1 MPHPPQI
8 FLLKFIGL
16 TQRPLR
22 RPLGAQQDLRKPCFT
37 VRCIQH
43 LLLWLLLWGTAHAA
57 TVLQVGPQ
65 RTIKTIAAAARLA
78 GENTIIDV
86 DAGDYVGDVA
96 VWTQPNLTLR
106 AVGGRV
112 RLRANGMAAEDKGI
126 WVVRSAKFTVE
137 GFDFEGAKVPG
148 RNGAGIRFESGW
160 LVVRNCSFMYNEMG
174 LLTSN
179 NPQAVLEVENS
190 EFAYNMRP
198 DGHNHNL
205 YIGQIARATVTG
217 SYLHHARTGHLLKSR
232 AATSHILYNRLTDD
246 GGSASYELEFPNG
259 GVAVVVGNTIQQGP
273 LTENPALIFF
283 GAEGYTWPVN
293 QLSLA
298 YNTLVDDLPSG
309 GIWLKVKPGADAV
322 LAVNN
327 LLVGTAPLQAT
338 TPGDFRNNFNAD
350 RSSLAP
356 GGDYRL
362 RVGSPLLGKAI
373 AVDKNLQPQR
383 EYSHPTHS
391 IALDIAP
398 HNPGAMQHLQAPRP

>member
-1 MPHPPQI
+1 MTFPI
-8 FLLKFIGL
+8 RNSLAYYLGFL
-16 TQRPLR
+16 
-22 RPLGAQQDLRKPCFT
+22 A
-37 VRCIQH
+37 V
-43 LLLWLLLWGTAHAA
+43 WLLLCGPAGAQSTPN
-57 TVLQVGPQ
+57 TLQVGPL

-78 GENTIIDV
+78 GANTLIEV
-86 DAGDYVGDVA
+86 DAGEYVGDVA

-106 AVGGRV
+106 AVGGRA
-112 RLRANGMAAEDKGI
+112 RLRANGVAAEDKAI

-137 GFDFEGAKVPG
+137 GFDFEGAQVAG

-160 LVVRNCSFMYNEMG
+160 LVVRNCTFTHNEMG

-179 NPQAVLEVENS
+179 DPLAVLEVHNS

-217 SYLHHARTGHLLKSR
+217 SYLHHASTGHLLKSR
-232 AATSHILYNRLTDD
+232 AAVSHILYNRLTDD

-259 GVAVVVGNTIQQGP
+259 GVAVVVGNIVGQGP
-273 LTENPALIFF
+273 LTQNPALISF

-298 YNTLVDDLPSG
+298 YNTLVDNLPSG
-309 GIWLKVKPGADAV
+309 GTWLKVRPGADAV

-327 LLVGTAPLQAT
+327 LLVGAAPLQAT
-338 TPGDFRNNFNAD
+338 TPGDFRNNFNTE
-350 RSSLAP
+350 RSSFAP
-356 GGDYRL
+356 DGDYQL
-362 RVGSPLLGKAI
+362 RVGSPLVGKAI

-383 EYSHPTHS
+383 EYTHPVHS
-391 IALDIAP
+391 TALDIAP
-398 HNPGAMQHLQAPRP
+398 HNPGAMQRLQAPRP

>member
-1 MPHPPQI
+1 MTFSIRTPLARYLG
-8 FLLKFIGL
+8 FL
-16 TQRPLR
+16 T
-22 RPLGAQQDLRKPCFT
+22 
-37 VRCIQH
+37 
-43 LLLWLLLWGTAHAA
+43 LWLLLCGPAGAA
-57 TVLQVGPQ
+57 GSTTTLQVGPQ
-65 RTIKTIAAAARLA
+65 RTIKTIASAARLA
-78 GENTIIDV
+78 RADTVIEV

-126 WVVRSAKFTVE
+126 WVVRSPKFTVE
-137 GFDFEGAKVPG
+137 GFDFEGAQAPG

-179 NPQAVLEVENS
+179 DQSAVLEVENS

-232 AATSHILYNRLTDD
+232 AAISHILYNRLTDD

-259 GVAVVVGNTIQQGP
+259 GVAVVVGNIVQQGP
-273 LTENPALIFF
+273 LTENPVLISF
-283 GAEGYTWPVN
+283 GAEGYTWPIN

-298 YNTLVDDLPSG
+298 YNTLVDDLPGG

-327 LLVGTAPLQAT
+327 LLVGAAPLPAT
-338 TPGDFRNNFNAD
+338 TPGDFRNNFTTD
-350 RSSLAP
+350 RSSFAP

-362 RVGSPLLGKAI
+362 RAGSPLLGKAI
-373 AVDKNLQPQR
+373 ALDKNLQPRR
-383 EYSHPTHS
+383 EYTHPAHS
-391 IALDIAP
+391 TALDIAP
-398 HNPGAMQHLQAPRP
+398 HNPGAMQRLQAPRP

>member
-1 MPHPPQI
+1 MTLTPLLRYAR
-8 FLLKFIGL
+8 FL
-16 TQRPLR
+16 
-22 RPLGAQQDLRKPCFT
+22 A
-37 VRCIQH
+37 
-43 LLLWLLLWGTAHAA
+43 LWLLLCGVAMAQGAA
-57 TVLQVGPQ
+57 NTLQVGPQ
-65 RTIKTIAAAARLA
+65 RVIKTIAAAARLA
-78 GENTIIDV
+78 GAGTTIEV
-86 DAGDYVGDVA
+86 DAGEYVGDVA

-112 RLRANGMAAEDKGI
+112 RLQANGMAAEDKAI
-126 WVVRSAKFTVE
+126 WVVRSPKFTVE
-137 GFDFEGAKVPG
+137 GFDFEGAQVAG

-160 LVVRNCSFMYNEMG
+160 LVVRNCSFTHNEMG

-179 NPQAVLEVENS
+179 HPQAVLEVENS

-232 AATSHILYNRLTDD
+232 AAISQILYNRLTDD

-259 GVAVVVGNTIQQGP
+259 GVATVLGNTIQQGP
-273 LTENPALIFF
+273 LTENPALISF

-293 QLSLA
+293 QISLA

-338 TPGDFRNNFNAD
+338 APDDFRNNFHTD
-350 RSSLAP
+350 RSSFAP

-362 RVGSPLLGKAI
+362 RAGSPLRGQAI
-373 AVDKNLQPQR
+373 ALDHGLQVRR
-383 EYSHPTHS
+383 EYSHTAKS
-391 IALDIAP
+391 IPLGNAP
-398 HNPGAMQHLQAPRP
+398 HNPGAMQRLLARQP

>member
-1 MPHPPQI
+1 M
-8 FLLKFIGL
+8 
-16 TQRPLR
+16 
-22 RPLGAQQDLRKPCFT
+22 
-37 VRCIQH
+37 
-43 LLLWLLLWGTAHAA
+43 
-57 TVLQVGPQ
+57 
-65 RTIKTIAAAARLA
+65 
-78 GENTIIDV
+78 
-86 DAGDYVGDVA
+86 A

-112 RLRANGMAAEDKGI
+112 RLRANGMAAEGKAI
-126 WVVRSAKFTVE
+126 WVVRSARFTVD
-137 GFDFEGAKVPG
+137 GFDFEGAQVPA

-160 LVVRNCSFMYNEMG
+160 LVVRNCSFTHNEMG

-179 NPQAVLEVENS
+179 DPHAVLEVENS

-232 AATSHILYNRLTDD
+232 AAISHILYNRLTDD

-259 GVAVVVGNTIQQGP
+259 GVAVVVGNIIQQGP
-273 LTENPALIFF
+273 LTENATLISY
-283 GAEGYTWPVN
+283 GAEGYLWPLN

-309 GIWLKVKPGADAV
+309 GTWLRVKPGADAV

-327 LLVGTAPLQAT
+327 VLVGTAPLPAT
-338 TPGDFRNNFNAD
+338 MPGDFRNNINTD
-350 RSSLAP
+350 RSIFAP

-362 RVGSPLLGKAI
+362 RAGAALLGKAV
-373 AVDKNLQPQR
+373 ALNPTLQRTLQPQR
-383 EYSHPTHS
+383 EYRHPAHS
-391 IALDIAP
+391 SALAIAP
-398 HNPGAMQHLQAPRP
+398 HNPGAMQLLQASRP

>member
-1 MPHPPQI
+1 MPI
-8 FLLKFIGL
+8 S
-16 TQRPLR
+16 R
-22 RPLGAQQDLRKPCFT
+22 RPLLALP
-37 VRCIQH
+37 
-43 LLLWLLLWGTAHAA
+43 WLLGLWCLPTHAA
-57 TVLQVGPQ
+57 VAGNTLQVGPT

-78 GENTIIDV
+78 GADTTIEV

-96 VWTQPNLTLR
+96 VWTQPNLNLR

-126 WVVRSAKFTVE
+126 WVVRSPKLTVE
-137 GFDFEGAKVPG
+137 GFDFEGAQVPG

-160 LVVRNCSFMYNEMG
+160 LVVRNCSFTHNEMG

-179 NPQAVLEVENS
+179 DNTAVLEVENS

-232 AATSHILYNRLTDD
+232 AAISHILYNRLTDD

-259 GVAVVVGNTIQQGP
+259 GVAVVVGNIIQQGP
-273 LTENPALIFF
+273 LTENPVLIAF
-283 GAEGYTWPVN
+283 GAEGYTWPFN

-309 GIWLKVKPGADAV
+309 GSWLKVKPGADAV

-327 LLVGTAPLQAT
+327 LLVGTAPLQAI
-338 TPGDFRNNFNAD
+338 PSGDFRNNFNTD

-356 GGDYRL
+356 GGSYRL
-362 RVGSPLLGKAI
+362 RAGSPLLGKAI
-373 AVDKNLQPQR
+373 ALDPNLQAQR
-383 EYSHPTHS
+383 EYSHTAKS
-391 IALDIAP
+391 IALNIAP
-398 HNPGAMQHLQAPRP
+398 HNPGAMQRPLAR

>member
-1 MPHPPQI
+1 MTTFQLWRYVR
-8 FLLKFIGL
+8 FL
-16 TQRPLR
+16 
-22 RPLGAQQDLRKPCFT
+22 A
-37 VRCIQH
+37 
-43 LLLWLLLWGTAHAA
+43 LWLLLCSAA
-57 TVLQVGPQ
+57 LAQSAPTTLQVGPS
-65 RTIKTIAAAARLA
+65 RTIKTIAAAARVA
-78 GENTIIDV
+78 GADTLIEV
-86 DAGDYVGDVA
+86 DAGDYLGDVA

-112 RLRANGMAAEDKGI
+112 RLLANGAAAEDKGI
-126 WVVRSAKFTVE
+126 WVVRSPKFTVE
-137 GFDFEGAKVPG
+137 GFDFEGAQVAG
-148 RNGAGIRFESGW
+148 RNGAGIRFDSGW
-160 LVVRNCSFMYNEMG
+160 LVVRNCSFTHNEMG
-174 LLTSN
+174 LLTGN
-179 NPQAVLEVENS
+179 DPHAVLEVENS

-232 AATSHILYNRLTDD
+232 AAQSNILYNRLTDD

-273 LTENPALIFF
+273 LTENPVLISF

-298 YNTLVDDLPSG
+298 YNTLVDDLPQG
-309 GIWLKVKPGADAV
+309 GVWLKVKPGADAV

-338 TPGDFRNNFNAD
+338 TPGDFRNNFTTD
-350 RSSLAP
+350 RGSLAP

-362 RVGSPLLGKAI
+362 RTGSPLRGKAI
-373 AVDKNLQPQR
+373 ALDKTLQAQR
-383 EYSHPTHS
+383 EYSHTAKS

-398 HNPGAMQHLQAPRP
+398 HNPGAMQRLLARQP

>member
-1 MPHPPQI
+1 MPRHPP
-8 FLLKFIGL
+8 
-16 TQRPLR
+16 T
-22 RPLGAQQDLRKPCFT
+22 PCLNFT
-37 VRCIQH
+37 HRCIPL
-43 LLLWLLLWGTAHAA
+43 LLLWLLLWGTAQAA
-57 TVLQVGPQ
+57 TVLQVGPH

-78 GENTIIDV
+78 GDNTVINV
-86 DAGDYVGDVA
+86 DAGDYDGDVA
-96 VWTQPNLTLR
+96 VWTQSHLSLR

-112 RLRANGMAAEDKGI
+112 RLRASGMAAEGKAI

-137 GFDFEGAKVPG
+137 GFDFEGAQVAS

-160 LVVRNCSFMYNEMG
+160 LVVRNCSFTHNEMG

-232 AATSHILYNRLTDD
+232 AAISHILYNRLTDD

-259 GVAVVVGNTIQQGP
+259 GDALVLGNTVQQGP
-273 LTENPALIFF
+273 QTENPALISF

-293 QLSLA
+293 RLTLA
-298 YNTLVDDLPSG
+298 HNTLVDDLASPDST
-309 GIWLKVKPGADAV
+309 WLKIKPGADAV

-327 LLVGTAPLQAT
+327 LLVGPGTLPAT
-338 TPGDFRNNFNAD
+338 PASDFRNNPHTARHALAD
-350 RSSLAP
+350 GYRLAP
-356 GGDYRL
+356 R
-362 RVGSPLLGKAI
+362 SPLRGTAI
-373 AVDKNLQPQR
+373 AVDTRLQPQR
-383 EYSHPTHS
+383 EYRHPAS
-391 IALDIAP
+391 SMALGIAP
-398 HNPGAMQHLQAPRP
+398 HNPGAMQRPTAPRP

>member
-1 MPHPPQI
+1 MPFPPP
-8 FLLKFIGL
+8 LPPPLP
-16 TQRPLR
+16 RP
-22 RPLGAQQDLRKPCFT
+22 AFT
-37 VRCIQH
+37 VRCISL
-43 LLLWLLLWGTAHAA
+43 LLLWMLLCDTAGAA
-57 TVLQVGPQ
+57 NILQVGPQ
-65 RTIKTIAAAARLA
+65 RTIKTIAAAANLA
-78 GENTIIDV
+78 GADTIIDV

-96 VWTQPNLTLR
+96 VWTQPNVTLR

-112 RLRANGMAAEDKGI
+112 RLRANGMAAENKAI

-137 GFDFEGAKVPG
+137 GFDFEGAQVAA

-160 LVVRNCSFMYNEMG
+160 LVVRNCRFTHNEMG
-174 LLTSN
+174 LLTN
-179 NPQAVLEVENS
+179 NDPHAVLEVENS

-232 AATSHILYNRLTDD
+232 AAISHILYNRLTDD

-259 GVAVVVGNTIQQGP
+259 GVALVVGNIVQQGP
-273 LTENPALIFF
+273 LTENPALISF
-283 GAEGYTWPVN
+283 GAEGYIWPLN

-309 GIWLKVKPGADAV
+309 GSWLKVKPGADAV

-327 LLVGTAPLQAT
+327 LLVGTAPLQST

-362 RVGSPLLGKAI
+362 RVGSPLLGQAI
-373 AVDKNLQPQR
+373 AVDKSLQPQR
-383 EYSHPTHS
+383 EYTHPAHRT
-391 IALDIAP
+391 ALDIAP
-398 HNPGAMQHLQAPRP
+398 HNPGAMQRLQAPRP

>member
-1 MPHPPQI
+1 MAFTP
-8 FLLKFIGL
+8 LLRYARFF
-16 TQRPLR
+16 
-22 RPLGAQQDLRKPCFT
+22 A
-37 VRCIQH
+37 
-43 LLLWLLLWGTAHAA
+43 LWLLLCGAAMAQGTVN
-57 TVLQVGPQ
+57 TLQVGPQ

-78 GENTIIDV
+78 GAGATIEV
-86 DAGDYVGDVA
+86 DAGEYVGDVA

-112 RLRANGMAAEDKGI
+112 RLRANGVAAEDKAI
-126 WVVRSAKFTVE
+126 WVVRSPKFTVE
-137 GFDFEGAKVPG
+137 GFDFEGVQVAG

-160 LVVRNCSFMYNEMG
+160 LVVRNCSFTHNEMG

-179 NPQAVLEVENS
+179 DPNAVLEVENS

-205 YIGQIARATVTG
+205 YIGQIARATITG

-232 AATSHILYNRLTDD
+232 AAISQILYNRLTDD

-273 LTENPALIFF
+273 LTENPVLISF
-283 GAEGYTWPVN
+283 GAEGYAWPFN

-309 GIWLKVKPGADAV
+309 GIWLRVKPGADAV

-327 LLVGTAPLQAT
+327 LLIGTAPLRAT
-338 TPGDFRNNFNAD
+338 TPGDFRNNFNTD
-350 RSSLAP
+350 RSSFAP
-356 GGDYRL
+356 GGEYRL
-362 RVGSPLLGKAI
+362 RAGSPLVGKAI
-373 AVDKNLQPQR
+373 TLDKNLQAQR
-383 EYSHPTHS
+383 EYSHTAKS
-391 IALDIAP
+391 IALGIAP
-398 HNPGAMQHLQAPRP
+398 HNPGAMQLLQAPRP

>member
-1 MPHPPQI
+1 MTLQNTPPLAR
-8 FLLKFIGL
+8 FLGL
-16 TQRPLR
+16 L
-22 RPLGAQQDLRKPCFT
+22 A
-37 VRCIQH
+37 
-43 LLLWLLLWGTAHAA
+43 LWLLQCGVAGAQSAVNT
-57 TVLQVGPQ
+57 LQVGPQ
-65 RTIKTIAAAARLA
+65 RTLKTIAAAARLA
-78 GENTIIDV
+78 SADTLIEV

-112 RLRANGMAAEDKGI
+112 RLRANGVAAEDKGI
-126 WVVRSAKFTVE
+126 WVVRSTRFTVE
-137 GFDFEGAKVPG
+137 GFDFEGAQVAG

-160 LVVRNCSFMYNEMG
+160 LVVRNCSFTHNEMG

-179 NPQAVLEVENS
+179 DHNAVLEVENS

-217 SYLHHARTGHLLKSR
+217 SYLHHAHTGHLLKSR
-232 AATSHILYNRLTDD
+232 AAISHILYNRLTDD

-259 GVAVVVGNTIQQGP
+259 GVAVVVGNIVQQGP
-273 LTENPALIFF
+273 LTENPVLISF

-298 YNTLVDDLPSG
+298 YNTLVDDLPNG
-309 GIWLKVKPGADAV
+309 GIWLKVKPGADSV
-322 LAVNN
+322 LAMNN

-338 TPGDFRNNFNAD
+338 TPGDFRNNFNID

-356 GGDYRL
+356 DGSYRL
-362 RVGSPLLGKAI
+362 RAGSPLSGKAI
-373 AVDKNLQPQR
+373 ALDPSLQAQR
-383 EYSHPTHS
+383 EYSHTAKS
-391 IALDIAP
+391 IALNIAP
-398 HNPGAMQHLQAPRP
+398 HNPGAMQRLLARQP

>member
-1 MPHPPQI
+1 MTFPIRTPPACYLG
-8 FLLKFIGL
+8 FLALW
-16 TQRPLR
+16 
-22 RPLGAQQDLRKPCFT
+22 
-37 VRCIQH
+37 
-43 LLLWLLLWGTAHAA
+43 WLLCGPVGAEGGT
-57 TVLQVGPQ
+57 TTLQVGPQ
-65 RTIKTIAAAARLA
+65 RTLKTIAAAAKLA
-78 GENTIIDV
+78 GANTLIEV
-86 DAGDYVGDVA
+86 DAGEYVGDVA

-106 AVGGRV
+106 AMGGRV

-126 WVVRSAKFTVE
+126 WVVRSPKFTVE
-137 GFDFEGAKVPG
+137 GFDFAGAQVPG

-179 NPQAVLEVENS
+179 NPDAVLEVDNS
-190 EFAYNMRP
+190 EFAHNMRP

-232 AATSHILYNRLTDD
+232 AAQSHILYNRLTDD

-259 GVAVVVGNTIQQGP
+259 GVALVVGNIVQQGP
-273 LTENPALIFF
+273 LTENPVLISF

-298 YNTLVDDLPSG
+298 YNTLVDDLPGG

-327 LLVGTAPLQAT
+327 LLVGSAPLQST
-338 TPGDFRNNFNAD
+338 TPGDFRNNFNTD

-362 RVGSPLLGKAI
+362 RVGSALVGQAI
-373 AVDKNLQPQR
+373 AVGKNLPPQR
-383 EYSHPTHS
+383 EYAHPAHS
-391 IALDIAP
+391 TALDIAP
-398 HNPGAMQHLQAPRP
+398 HNPGARQRLQTPRP